1 MINKIRLTIIALSA
15 ASCTW
20 AQSIDNVL
28 ESIEHNNTELK
39 SLQKSMES
47 GCLDI
52 KAQNNLEDPSVEY
65 SPFFNKNISGLAS
78 SELVVSQSFDFPT
91 VYAARNK
98 SIRLQQNVLQQQYL
112 TARRNIL
119 LNAKNLCLDIV
130 YQDKKKEVIDI
141 REKNADHLLKMFEKR
156 LAVGDAT
163 ILEVNKVKLDR
174 MNIATEKTQI
184 ENARLASVQSLTAL
198 NNNIQPQVDGMSY
211 PDSTY
216 DSYKAIYDR
225 AITGDLDI
233 REAQATVSAAAQ
245 EIEVNKKNWIPKFDI
260 GYRRNTDGS
269 EASNGFMVG
278 ATFPIFSSRNK
289 LKAAKAR
296 NESEQMRLDNVR
308 TNTEN
313 AAKSKI
319 SQLKQLQKTIS
330 TYDSNLMMHTLEL
343 LRTAVEKGEI
353 SIIDYYNEA
362 ETIYTNLL
370 SKIDLE
376 LQYQLLL
383 ADICKNEL

>member
-330 TYDSNLMMHTLEL
+330 AYDSNLMMHTLEL

>member
-15 ASCTW
+15 TSCTW
-20 AQSIDNVL
+20 AQNIDNVL
-28 ESIEHNNTELK
+28 KSIEHNNTELK

-65 SPFFNKNISGLAS
+65 SPFFNKNIGGVAS

-184 ENARLASVQSLTAL
+184 ENTRLASVQSLTAL

-216 DSYKAIYDR
+216 DSYNAIYDR

-233 REAQATVSAAAQ
+233 REAQATVNAAAQ

-308 TNTEN
+308 TNAEN

-330 TYDSNLMMHTLEL
+330 AYDSNLMMHTLKL

-383 ADICKNEL
+383 ADIFKNEL